1 MFEWKTEER
10 DLQLAE
16 KIIDKYLDY
25 SGGEPLG
32 IFELEVGAG
41 ESIDF
46 RLSGWIRELHDEFET
61 LYGQELGETVTRK
74 VVSRCLTV
82 GEILH

>member
-1 MFEWKTEER
+1 MQEWTTEES

-16 KIIDKYLDY
+16 KIIDKHLDY

-32 IFELEVGAG
+32 IFELEIGAG

-46 RLSGWIRELHDEFET
+46 RLSGWICELHDHFES
-61 LYGQELGETVTRK
+61 LYGEEQGESVTRR

-82 GEILH
+82 GETLH

>member
-1 MFEWKTEER
+1 MREWTTEEN

-32 IFELEVGAG
+32 IFELEIGNG
-41 ESIDF
+41 ESMDF
-46 RLSGWIRELHDEFET
+46 RLSDWICELHDQFES
-61 LYGQELGETVTRK
+61 LYGQEQGDSVTRK

-82 GEILH
+82 GETLH